1 MQKIY
6 KKLAL
11 VQQELKAPKSQFN
24 KFGNYN
30 YRNQE
35 DILEAVKPL
44 LAKNN
49 LTLIISDEIAM
60 FGYNSTGRWY
70 VKATA
75 TLIDSESGEQI
86 SNTALA
92 REEEVKRG
100 MDGSQITGAASSY
113 ARKYALNG
121 LFLIDDTKDSDYT
134 NGIDPTLSSRPTP
147 AAAPAVKPTVV
158 ATPKVEVEQPKPAV
172 TTANNVPNPAF
183 KCSKCS
189 KAITTAE
196 KIYSKL
202 QYGQELCRD
211 CQSKSKKLEKK
222 KVETPKTEENEI
234 WDSILQ
240 NGEWQ

>member
-1 MQKIY
+1 MEKNLVQ
-6 KKLAL
+6 KLAL

-24 KFGNYN
+24 SFGNYK

-44 LAKNN
+44 LAKHG
-49 LTLIISDEIAM
+49 LGLRIYDE
-60 FGYNSTGRWY
+60 
-70 VKATA
+70 VKFIGNRYYIQATA
-75 TLIDSESGEQI
+75 QLSDLEAKDRDYLTVTG
-86 SNTALA
+86 LA

-100 MDGSQITGAASSY
+100 MDASQITGAASSY

-147 AAAPAVKPTVV
+147 AVKPAVVS
-158 ATPKVEVEQPKPAV
+158 TPKVEVEQPKPAV
-172 TTANNVPNPAF
+172 TTANNVSSPAF

-196 KIYSKL
+196 KVYSKL

-211 CQSKSKKLEKK
+211 CQKTSTKIEKK
-222 KVETPKTEENEI
+222 KVETISSKESIEVWDEI
-234 WDSILQ
+234 LKD
-240 NGEWQ
+240 ERFE

>member
-1 MQKIY
+1 MQKLY

-75 TLIDSESGEQI
+75 TLIDSESGEQV

-92 REEEVKRG
+92 REEEIKRG

-134 NGIDPTLSSRPTP
+134 NGIDPTLTSRPTP
-147 AAAPAVKPTVV
+147 AV
-158 ATPKVEVEQPKPAV
+158 APKVVVEQPKPSI
-172 TTANNVPNPAF
+172 TTGDNVSSPAF
-183 KCSKCS
+183 RCEKCN
-189 KAITTAE
+189 KAIITAE
-196 KIYSKL
+196 KVYSKMK
-202 QYGQELCRD
+202 YGKELCRD
-211 CQSKSKKLEKK
+211 CQKTAL
-222 KVETPKTEENEI
+222 PKENK
-234 WDSILQ
+234 
-240 NGEWQ
+240 